1 MKTGFPSN
9 VLDYKEEKNSGKEQV
24 IEIVNNVTV
33 LCHNIRLWEYN
44 FRQYFNAAQIC
55 LHFVGPFPGFW
66 EGTDKT
72 VSTGSMALL
81 AGQECG

>member
-33 LCHNIRLWEYN
+33 LCHNIPSVR
-44 FRQYFNAAQIC
+44 I
-55 LHFVGPFPGFW
+55 
-66 EGTDKT
+66 
-72 VSTGSMALL
+72 
-81 AGQECG
+81 